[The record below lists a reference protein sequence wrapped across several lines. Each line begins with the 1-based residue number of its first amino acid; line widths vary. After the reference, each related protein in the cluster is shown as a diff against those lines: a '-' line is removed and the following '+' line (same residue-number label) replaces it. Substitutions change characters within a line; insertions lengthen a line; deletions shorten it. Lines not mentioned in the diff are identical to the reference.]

1 MASQGLSALTWSAS
15 SINRCELSATMTLAM
30 PIADGR
36 IGVIAGNGRFP
47 IIFADN
53 ARKMGLQ
60 VYAVAHGG
68 ETEPEL
74 EQHVDRI
81 HWVKIGQLNKLI
93 NAFKADGVR
102 NVVMLG
108 GIKKTHVYSHA
119 RPDFRVLALATKL
132 ALWKD
137 DDILRALAA
146 ELEKDGITIC
156 ESTFGLEGIL
166 VEEGTLTSRQP
177 TKKEW
182 VDIRYGWDV
191 AKETGRL
198 DIGQC
203 VVIKDRVVV
212 AVEAVEGTDEA
223 IKRGGELAKDGA
235 VVVKRS
241 KPQQDL
247 RFDLPAV
254 GPRTIEVMQSV
265 KASVLAVEAG
275 RSVMLDREVL
285 LRTAEEAGIAVVG
298 LAREEEPSPAT

>member
-1 MASQGLSALTWSAS
+1 
-15 SINRCELSATMTLAM
+15 MTQAM

-53 ARKMGLQ
+53 AHKMGLQ
-60 VYAVAHGG
+60 VFAVAHEG

-74 EQHVDRI
+74 EQHVDGI

-93 NAFKADGVR
+93 NAFKSDGVR

-132 ALWKD
+132 VLWKD

-182 VDIRYGWDV
+182 VDIRYGWGV

-223 IKRGGELAKDGA
+223 IKRGGELVKDRA
-235 VVVKRS
+235 VVVKRC

-254 GPRTIEVMQSV
+254 GPRTIEVMRSV

-275 RSVMLDREVL
+275 RSVMLDREL
-285 LRTAEEAGIAVVG
+285 LISKAEEAGIAVVG
-298 LAREEEPSPAT
+298 LAREEEPSTGT

>member
-1 MASQGLSALTWSAS
+1 M
-15 SINRCELSATMTLAM
+15 
-30 PIADGR
+30 
-36 IGVIAGNGRFP
+36 
-47 IIFADN
+47 
-53 ARKMGLQ
+53 
-60 VYAVAHGG
+60 
-68 ETEPEL
+68 
-74 EQHVDRI
+74 
-81 HWVKIGQLNKLI
+81 
-93 NAFKADGVR
+93 
-102 NVVMLG
+102 
-108 GIKKTHVYSHA
+108 
-119 RPDFRVLALATKL
+119 
-132 ALWKD
+132 
-137 DDILRALAA
+137 
-146 ELEKDGITIC
+146 
-156 ESTFGLEGIL
+156 

-298 LAREEEPSPAT
+298 LVREEEPSLAT